1 MKQVCQND
9 QVNLSEEKI
18 STWGDRMIIR
28 CADNCVIEPEQI
40 KVFFRCQKE
49 KLEAVFDKA
58 LYSESD
64 WRNLI
69 DMAMDR
75 QEILKKFEDEMIKRL
90 GC

>member
-1 MKQVCQND
+1 MKQVRQERE
-9 QVNLSEEKI
+9 VVSLREEKL
-18 STWGDRMIIR
+18 GDKMLIR
-28 CADNCVIEPEQI
+28 CAERCVIEPKQI

-58 LYSESD
+58 MYSEGD

-90 GC
+90 GID